1 MTWHQRGLILSIY
14 LEFLRELWKRICLFF
29 FNYGIFGDFFSTR
42 FSAFLV
48 FFFFSLNNFYFP
60 QLWPC
65 PPGHFQQKF
74 TENRQ
79 VLPPNVPTSRI
90 KPHPAC
96 HEFGGGFEHF
106 FSRDRGSLLL
116 FERANFIHTLK
127 IKSRS
132 GVSSKRKQS
141 LSKSFGPCFQLR
153 QKNMS
158 CFWVLSNS
166 AGRIREL
173 HARLGAIEATG
184 TKRGFF
190 SFKLPSRPE
199 LFSIRNDW
207 FSS

>member
-1 MTWHQRGLILSIY
+1 M
-14 LEFLRELWKRICLFF
+14 EFLETFF
-29 FNYGIFGDFFSTR
+29 QLDFPPSWC
-42 FSAFLV
+42 